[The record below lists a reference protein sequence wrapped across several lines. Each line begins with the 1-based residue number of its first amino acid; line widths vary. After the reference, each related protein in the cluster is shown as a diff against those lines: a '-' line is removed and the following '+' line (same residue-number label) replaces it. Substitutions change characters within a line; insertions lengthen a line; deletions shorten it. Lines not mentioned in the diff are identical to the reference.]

1 MNVQNVQR
9 LIKKKKT
16 EGFFLFFFFMWIEVC
31 FHWCQE

>member
-16 EGFFLFFFFMWIEVC
+16 EGFFFMWIEVC